1 MVFLTEL
8 DRLMIEL
15 EDFYTTPANFEATR
29 LSFESRE
36 RCNIYGE
43 QLNMSTL
50 RAL

>member
-1 MVFLTEL
+1 MAEL

-43 QLNMSTL
+43 YLNMNTP